1 MYSDKVLKLW
11 QSFKKKSNNQMQYTL
26 SSANPASRFME
37 IECKIHDVQ
46 TPTIELQLP
55 AWRPGRYEL
64 QHFAKNI
71 QKFEVYDS
79 DNKLLKS
86 KKITKDRW
94 LVQTEGATD
103 IVARYRYYANVQD
116 AGGSFVS
123 DSFWYVNPVN
133 LCIYADSKRNEPC
146 TLKLNLPDHFQIAC
160 GLADYKSVINQG
172 ERLLLAK
179 DYYEL
184 VDSPLLASATLQ
196 CQSYEIGQTQFFVWF
211 QGNYQPNWER
221 ILLDFGA
228 FSRVQIEMMGE
239 FPEAQ
244 YHFLNLILPTAFY
257 HGVEHR
263 HSTMIVLGPDDEG
276 DGLYAD
282 LLGVSSHE
290 LFHAW
295 NIIRIRPKELLPY
308 DLTKENYFETC
319 FVAEGVTTY
328 YGDLFLKR
336 ANVFDES
343 NYLRELE
350 VILKQHFEN
359 ARYASLS
366 LVQSSWDLWLD
377 GYSKGIPDR
386 KVSVYHKG
394 AIVALILDLTIRQKH
409 QHQRSLDTVMRQLW
423 HDFGKPFVGY
433 GFDDY
438 KKVVETVMGEP
449 LDWYWEECIV
459 GNVPLESR
467 LNEILTWVGLTMQT
481 SESGFVQLE
490 VFEIENFER
499 LKWLEN

>member
-1 MYSDKVLKLW
+1 MH
-11 QSFKKKSNNQMQYTL
+11 YTL
-26 SSANPASRFME
+26 SSANPTSRFIE
-37 IECKIHDVQ
+37 IECKINDINND
-46 TPTIELQLP
+46 TTDLQLP

-64 QHFAKNI
+64 QHFAKNV
-71 QKFEVYDS
+71 QKFDVYDS
-79 DNKLLKS
+79 HDNLLNF

-94 LVQTEGATD
+94 QVQTAGLTEI
-103 IVARYRYYANVQD
+103 IVRYRYYANVQD

-123 DSFWYVNPVN
+123 DTFWYVNPVN
-133 LCIYADSKRNEPC
+133 LCIYTDTKLNEAC
-146 TLKLNLPDHFQIAC
+146 TLELVVPNNYTIAC
-160 GLADYKSVINQG
+160 GLKQSQNILFAQN
-172 ERLLLAK
+172 
-179 DYYEL
+179 YYEL
-184 VDSPLLASATLQ
+184 VDSPILASATLQ
-196 CQSYEIGQTQFFVWF
+196 CQSYEIDQTQFFVWF
-211 QGNYQPNWER
+211 QGNYRPNWKR
-221 ILLDFGA
+221 ILADFEA
-228 FSRVQIEMMGE
+228 FSRTQIEMMGE
-239 FPEAQ
+239 FPESQ

-295 NIIRIRPKELLPY
+295 NIVRIRPKELLPY
-308 DLTKENYFETC
+308 NFTKENYFETC

-336 ANVFDES
+336 ANVFDEN

-359 ARYASLS
+359 ARHANLS
-366 LVQSSWDLWLD
+366 LAQSSWDLWLD
-377 GYSKGIPDR
+377 GYSKAIPDR

-394 AIVALILDLTIRQKH
+394 AIVALILDLTIRRKH
-409 QHQRSLDTVMRQLW
+409 NHQRSLDTVMRQLW

-438 KKVVETVMGEP
+438 KNTVETIMGEP
-449 LDWYWEECIV
+449 IDWYWADCV
-459 GNVPLESR
+459 FGNVPLENH
-467 LNEILTWVGLTMQT
+467 LNEVLNWVGLTIKI
-481 SESGFVQLE
+481 SESGFVQLCILE
-490 VFEIENFER
+490 ENSVDM
-499 LKWLEN
+499 LKWLGK

>member
-1 MYSDKVLKLW
+1 MH
-11 QSFKKKSNNQMQYTL
+11 YTL
-26 SSANPASRFME
+26 SSDNPASRFFE

-71 QKFEVYDS
+71 QQFEVYDA
-79 DNKLLKS
+79 DNVLLES

-116 AGGSFVS
+116 AGGSYVS
-123 DSFWYVNPVN
+123 NDFWYVNPVN
-133 LCIYADSKRNEPC
+133 LCVYADSKLNEPC
-146 TLKLNLPDHFQIAC
+146 TLELNLPDGFQIAC
-160 GLADYKSVINQG
+160 GLADFKSATISTPITNRGERLNLKSATNQG
-172 ERLLLAK
+172 ERLLFAK

-221 ILLDFGA
+221 ILPDFEA
-228 FSRVQIEMMGE
+228 FSRIQIEMMGE
-239 FPEAQ
+239 FPEAH

-263 HSTMIVLGPDDEG
+263 HSTMIVLGPDNEG
-276 DGLYAD
+276 SGLYAD

-308 DLTKENYFETC
+308 NFTKENYFETC

-359 ARYASLS
+359 ARHAKLS
-366 LVQSSWDLWLD
+366 LAQSSWDLWLD

-409 QHQRSLDTVMRQLW
+409 NHQRSLDTVMRQLW

-438 KKVVETVMGEP
+438 KNTVEAILGEP
-449 LDWYWEECIV
+449 LGWYWSECIV

-467 LNEILTWVGLTMQT
+467 LNEILAWVGLTMQT
-481 SESGFVQLE
+481 AESGFVQLIVLE
-490 VFEIENFER
+490 VDNVER
-499 LKWLEN
+499 LKWLGN